1 MNSRTDGEED
11 TVDSAQA
18 TFPRPLITGAE
29 NTDMCLPPI
38 LSCSREACCGAW
50 RPGDYDELKSTGR
63 SQFTKRPCDMCM
75 VWRHK
80 LTWNVFLFMNNM
92 ERAPVVLLSL
102 ATQHEHCFN

>member
-38 LSCSREACCGAW
+38 LSCSGDACCGAW
-50 RPGDYDELKSTGR
+50 RPGDYDELKVHRQSPVY
-63 SQFTKRPCDMCM
+63 KEAL
-75 VWRHK
+75 RH
-80 LTWNVFLFMNNM
+80 LHGLET
-92 ERAPVVLLSL
+92 
-102 ATQHEHCFN
+102 